1 MRKSFNLPG
10 FVTVLL
16 FAVCL
21 ALCLTPVFGSE
32 VASVI
37 GFATV
42 GTYFV
47 PAPLQV
53 LGLNTTNNFSAR
65 ESFIQAKKMFYRA
78 FRDKFPQGEGG
89 DRDCAAFVESLKLSQ
104 SEIRL
109 EVQLD
114 ALRNSFVFGLT
125 PNQANS
131 NNVQF
136 VTERRLNLQDS
147 LVVNEYGVFAANP
160 ASQADH
166 AYQLQTYGDIVNFT
180 TAQAAAL
187 NSTFY
192 SNGYLQVRAN
202 NDVVI
207 PYRGLFNHLYRP
219 QTQQT
224 AALAATSPGNQIRG
238 AEDGFITAEPNLIL
252 IGSKNYVPEIVLPG
266 ALASVAAFERA
277 VIIFRGVL
285 AQNSTVVS

>member
-1 MRKSFNLPG
+1 MKKSFSLPG

-16 FAVCL
+16 FAI
-21 ALCLTPVFGSE
+21 ALTVLTVPVFGAE
-32 VASVI
+32 VGVMI
-37 GFATV
+37 GAATV
-42 GTYFV
+42 ATYFV
-47 PAPLQV
+47 PMPAHV
-53 LGLNTTNNFSAR
+53 LGLNTTNNYSAR
-65 ESFIQAKKMFYRA
+65 EAFIQAKKMFFRA
-78 FRDKFPQGEGG
+78 FRDKFSNDQ
-89 DRDCAAFVESLKLSQ
+89 DCAAFVENLKLSQ

-114 ALRNSFVFGLT
+114 AVRNSFVFGLT
-125 PNQANS
+125 PNQANT

-136 VTERRLNLQDS
+136 PTERRLNLQDS
-147 LVVNEYGVFAANP
+147 LVVNEYGIFVANP
-160 ASQADH
+160 ASQADN
-166 AYQLQTYGDIVNFT
+166 AFRLRTFADIVTFSA
-180 TAQAAAL
+180 AQAGAI

-192 SNGYLQVRAN
+192 SNGFLQVRAN

-207 PYRGLFNHLYRP
+207 PYRGLFNHYYTP

-224 AALAATSPGNQIRG
+224 AAVAAASPDSQIRG
-238 AEDGFITAEPNLIL
+238 AEDGFITAEPNLVL
-252 IGSKNYVPEIVLPG
+252 VGSKNYVPEIVLPG